1 MAVWNL
7 EPVEN
12 AFLKVILW
20 SFPSVS
26 TATTAHHYSPSK
38 ANSQSPL
45 FQTRNKIQ
53 TRNLSH
59 CFYFP
64 SSITAPFRCYQASS
78 TSVLTCRSQM
88 VPVLP
93 FLLVKLLISHISF
106 NKKVVLR
113 TFPPFSPFTHSYKSD
128 HLTYSSVSP
137 RDSTKTCGTFLKISS
152 AASSR
157 LHFHVTGCY
166 TLRKPHNSIPSNVN
180 ATFYGENLRRILSGD

>member
-1 MAVWNL
+1 MHSWDII
-7 EPVEN
+7 E
-12 AFLKVILW
+12 FLKKQELSKEHGCLEFGTCRECIPKRVILW
-20 SFPSVS
+20 PFPSVS
-26 TATTAHHYSPSK
+26 MATTAHHYSPSK

-53 TRNLSH
+53 TGNLSH

-93 FLLVKLLISHISF
+93 FLLVKLLTSHISF

-113 TFPPFSPFTHSYKSD
+113 TFPPLSPFTHSYKSD
-128 HLTYSSVSP
+128 HLTYSCVTSGLH
-137 RDSTKTCGTFLKISS
+137 RDLWHIPKDFLSCLKQIVFPCNWMLYAKETSQ
-152 AASSR
+152 
-157 LHFHVTGCY
+157 LH
-166 TLRKPHNSIPSNVN
+166 SQ
-180 ATFYGENLRRILSGD
+180 